1 MNNNS
6 EVIKEMN
13 YYMELYDVINECM
26 DLCIERYKIF
36 LEVEQSVYRTIFSLC
51 PKVSEIDK
59 YLKHFDCRYLADKKS
74 ICQAINI
81 DDKDELIYMSNDQLL
96 TITQSCFKF
105 AKEIKERIE
114 FLFNQQQH
122 MIEYRS
128 LECIK
133 NDGGLG
139 LFIYMPKEIIQPS
152 VLNKIDDVENLLYAL
167 YIPFYDDSSRHT
179 TFLYEFR
186 GKYNTMCKEFPDL
199 IIKRG
204 DEK

>member
-1 MNNNS
+1 MNNDS

-13 YYMELYDVINECM
+13 YTMELYDIINERI

-36 LEVEQSVYRTIFSLC
+36 LEVEQSVYRTIFSLLS
-51 PKVSEIDK
+51 KVSEIDK
-59 YLKHFDCRYLADKKS
+59 YLKHFDCVYLADKKS
-74 ICQAINI
+74 LYQIINI
-81 DDKDELIYMSNDQLL
+81 NDKDELKYMSDDQLL
-96 TITQSCFKF
+96 TITQFCFKF
-105 AKEIKERIE
+105 AEEMKERIK
-114 FLFNQQQH
+114 FIFNQQEL

-128 LECIK
+128 LDYIK

-139 LFIYMPKEIIQPS
+139 LFIYTPKEIIQPS
-152 VLNKIDDVENLLYAL
+152 VLNEINDAENLLYAL
-167 YIPFYDDSSRHT
+167 YIPFYDDSSRHP

-186 GKYNTMCKEFPDL
+186 GKHNTIYKEFPDL